1 MLRVAIPL
9 LLGVVCA
16 TQFPL
21 LLLWS
26 LALFAAAAALF
37 ILLRLKVLIYPMI
50 FIFGLFVVSLWS
62 PSSELEAREKA
73 RVTISVGEENQ
84 ARIIAIYSPES
95 QEWQR
100 CNHKVSLYGSELT
113 PHTTV
118 VGEARIKP
126 YDPEVSDYFKSFYLR
141 RIRHRVSLI
150 SLEKQSAPSPPL
162 STRLNRWALTRL
174 ESLGLNSEAH
184 SLAAAMT
191 LSRRELLSYEVIRSY
206 RASGTSHIMAL
217 SGMHM
222 GIVLLLVWWL
232 VLPFAVA
239 HRGHLVSSVVAIVVI
254 WLFAVMAGLGDSILR
269 AAWMFS
275 LLQLSLL
282 FSRRYGSLN
291 SMCTAL
297 VLMVTFDPFALY
309 DLGFQLSFIS
319 VAVIVVVAAPLTRH
333 IHLRPFLLDHAVK
346 SILVSCVATAAV
358 TPIVS
363 HYFGYLTL
371 MSPITTLVLLPT
383 LIAIICATLLWI
395 LCPVAALA
403 PAFRWLIEC
412 ATTVQNFLASWFA
425 ERGWGFVDLEIS
437 RSQMWVS
444 YLCLLLLIFAFTII
458 FQKFEANLDI
468 GRERT
473 TDWH

>member
-21 LLLWS
+21 SLLWS
-26 LALFAAAAALF
+26 LVLFIIAAALF
-37 ILLRLKVLIYPMI
+37 IFLRFKVLIYPLI

-62 PSSELEAREKA
+62 PSSELETTEKA
-73 RVTISVGEENQ
+73 RVTLSVGEENQ
-84 ARIIAIYSPES
+84 GRIIAIYSPES

-100 CNHKVSLYGSELT
+100 CNHKVSLYGGELT

-126 YDPEVSDYFKSFYLR
+126 YDPETSDYFKSFYFK
-141 RIRHRVSLI
+141 RIRHRVTLI

-162 STRLNRWALTRL
+162 SVRLNRWALTRL
-174 ESLGLNSEAH
+174 ESLGLNAEAH
-184 SLAAAMT
+184 SLSAAMT
-191 LSRRELLSYEVIRSY
+191 LARRELLSEEVIKSY

-282 FSRRYGSLN
+282 FSKRYGSLN
-291 SMCTAL
+291 SMCTTL
-297 VLMVTFDPFALY
+297 LLMLAFDPFALY

-333 IHLRPFLLDHAVK
+333 IHLRPFLLDVAVK
-346 SILVSCVATAAV
+346 SIIVSFVATAAV

-371 MSPITTLVLLPT
+371 MSPISTLVLLPT

-395 LCPVAALA
+395 LCPIAALA
-403 PAFRWLIEC
+403 PAFRWLIES
-412 ATTVQNFLASWFA
+412 ATTIQNFLSSWFA
-425 ERGWGFVDLEIS
+425 DQGWGYVDLQMT

-444 YLCLLLLIFAFTII
+444 YLCLLILMLAFTLIY
-458 FQKFEANLDI
+458 QRYESKFTQRDDDI
-468 GRERT
+468 
-473 TDWH
+473 DSW